1 MITYIVQKNLESESD
16 DNSRSNNLKSSFMS
30 VRDLPGSNVRKVS
43 RSIAVERPPPQF
55 AFVDKRINAS
65 NWD

>member
-16 DNSRSNNLKSSFMS
+16 DNSRSNLKSSFMS
-30 VRDLPGSNVRKVS
+30 VRDLPGSNGRKVS